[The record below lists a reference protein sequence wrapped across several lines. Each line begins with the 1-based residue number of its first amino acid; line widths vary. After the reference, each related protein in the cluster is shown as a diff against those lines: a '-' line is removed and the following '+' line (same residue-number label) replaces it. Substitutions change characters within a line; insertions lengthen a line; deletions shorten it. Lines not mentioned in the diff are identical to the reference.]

1 MAIIKTISAGVA
13 IGMLMRLV
21 TKRLSQKAQTYLMR
35 NTHLHVEFELSAPPM
50 IGPTS
55 KERA

>member
-21 TKRLSQKAQTYLMR
+21 TKRSL
-35 NTHLHVEFELSAPPM
+35 
-50 IGPTS
+50 
-55 KERA
+55 